1 MRRGN
6 INNKVEKE
14 NIDIGLNENANID
27 LNVNNDIT
35 IDVQKQVEKDNVKQ
49 ENNKEQQVKGKNTV
63 KIILLIIICVILIG
77 VTAGLLIYKYNS
89 NVINIE
95 DKPSVLEPENSIKGN
110 SNDGKY
116 LVEFSDTYTY
126 NPITI
131 KDVEYKEGSI
141 KIDGEKQDKVA
152 VSYVQISGLVNTEIQ
167 DKINKEIKDAAF
179 SLNKNLT
186 AKQQYGTYTS
196 VEGNFANILS
206 VQISAYVY
214 ENNEAVKEQE
224 IFLNFNLATGEKIK
238 FLDLFADNTPMNS
251 IIYDLKYEALAW
263 DTEINMDMSEKEW
276 DKATN
281 MDKRDTS
288 EYEDII
294 LQAINRYKKLD
305 KDKIEFFV
313 TPNRIV
319 AHLGIN
325 EGGEVESYVIDIY
338 KYAEYITLFKKFLTD
353 KVIYEN
359 IPKTKALVFND
370 YLGYI
375 PEYYQT
381 DNLFLCTLDCSH
393 FQYEQEVEQD
403 EIEKYSSQ
411 AVNMKKKLLKEFE
424 EKIVNEVK
432 KIASK
437 NSKKGY
443 VARFLPF
450 SSIDTYSN
458 DYGEEAIICINFYG
472 ALEEMSKEYFD
483 SNVYRLLAKQNAS
496 PKVSIDDA
504 LVGALDY
511 NDKNIKDILY
521 DKDYKPL
528 FALDAYYTLDGK
540 FIANS
545 YEDVEKYIDNK
556 YKEVEQEVEVYKEGN
571 I

>member
-6 INNKVEKE
+6 IKNKVDKE
-14 NIDIGLNENANID
+14 NINIDLNENTNID
-27 LNVNNDIT
+27 VNVNNDIT
-35 IDVQKQVEKDNVKQ
+35 LDVQKQIEKDNVKQ
-49 ENNKEQQVKGKNTV
+49 ENNEEKQITSKNIVKTV
-63 KIILLIIICVILIG
+63 LLIIICVILIG

-89 NVINIE
+89 NVINVE
-95 DKPSVLEPENSIKGN
+95 DKPSILEPETDVKGN
-110 SNDGKY
+110 SNDSKY

-141 KIDGEKQDKVA
+141 KVEGEKQDKVS
-152 VSYVQISGLVNTEIQ
+152 VSYIQISGLVDTKIQ
-167 DKINKEIKDAAF
+167 DKINKEIKDTVF

-186 AKQQYGTYTS
+186 AKQQYDGYVY

-206 VQISAYVY
+206 VQVGSYVY
-214 ENNEAVKEQE
+214 ENNEAIKEQE
-224 IFLNFNLATGEKIK
+224 TFLNFNLATGEKIK

-263 DTEINMDMSEKEW
+263 DTDISMDMSEKEW

-294 LQAINRYKKLD
+294 LKAINRYKKLD
-305 KDKIEFFV
+305 KDKIDFFV

-325 EGGEVESYVIDIY
+325 EGGEVGSYVIDLY

-370 YLGYI
+370 YIGYI

-381 DNLFLCTLDCSH
+381 DNLFLGIFDGSH
-393 FQYEQEVEQD
+393 FEYEQEVEKE
-403 EIEKYSSQ
+403 EIENYSSQ
-411 AVNMKKKLLKEFE
+411 AVSMKKKLLKEFE
-424 EKIVNEVK
+424 EKILNEVK

-450 SSIDTYSN
+450 SNIDTYSN
-458 DYGEEAIICINFYG
+458 DYGEEAIICVNFYG

-483 SNVYRLLAKQNAS
+483 SNVYRLLAKQNAA
-496 PKVSIDDA
+496 PKVSVDDA

-511 NDKNIKDILY
+511 NNKNIKDILY
-521 DKDYKPL
+521 DKNYKPL

-545 YEDVEKYIDNK
+545 YEEVEKYIDNK
-556 YKEVEQEVEVYKEGN
+556 YKEPEQEVEVYKEEN